1 MDRTFI
7 LFVVVGVGFIY
18 FITTF
23 VGEIQKEDDKFGNTE
38 YILKHKYD
46 KYYSLDSIG
55 RDILMLSDVDEKTQT
70 EVWQNS
76 KLKKEF
82 LNLFPDFD
90 AMKRFTN
97 ERIRGDVFQ
106 KKLLKIIEETE
117 GQFFAG
123 TLNAEQAKQK
133 LDSLK

>member
-7 LFVVVGVGFIY
+7 LFVVVGIGFIY
-18 FITTF
+18 FITSF
-23 VGEIQKEDDKFGNTE
+23 IGEIQKEDDKFSNTE
-38 YILKHKYD
+38 YALKHKHD

-55 RDILMLSDVDEKTQT
+55 RDILILSDTDEKTQI

-90 AMKRFTN
+90 AMKRFVN
-97 ERIRGDVFQ
+97 ERTRGDAFQ
-106 KKLLKIIEETE
+106 QKILKIIEETE
-117 GQFFAG
+117 SQFFAG